1 MQPCKLKVVISICKD
16 SSSFKTAAGAE
27 IDLILTRG
35 KRRIAVECKA
45 SSAPEVGKGFWN
57 ALKDLGIQ
65 EAWIIAPVRETY
77 PIEKGVSVANL
88 GDFLVR
94 MGSSIER

>member
-1 MQPCKLKVVISICKD
+1 M
-16 SSSFKTAAGAE
+16 
-27 IDLILTRG
+27 
-35 KRRIAVECKA
+35 ECKA